1 MKKKTL
7 TGIGLIAVLCIAGGI
22 VFYSNSRNENDELQE
37 TLVTIGEEGAPIAD
51 TPSSTESGSM
61 SSENLSDLG
70 YEEGD
75 YVDPASEEIVED
87 TTSTDS
93 TSSTSTTTSTIEIV
107 EELDEMMYAVS
118 NCNAREGDSTSYNI
132 HTQIERLAYLHVTGL
147 TANNWY
153 RVDWNNESVYVR
165 ADLLSPTKP
174 TTSDNGSTNNT
185 NTENSNANENTS
197 SSSSSSTTNDNGSNT
212 PTTNDNSSSNS
223 SSQQELMD
231 QINQGL
237 AELGGDWGNP
247 GATVGGEGALKW

>member
-37 TLVTIGEEGAPIAD
+37 TLATIGEEGAPIAD

-61 SSENLSDLG
+61 GSENLSDLG
-70 YEEGD
+70 YEDGD

-93 TSSTSTTTSTIEIV
+93 TSSTSTSTSTIEIV

-118 NCNAREGDSTSYNI
+118 NCNARKGDSTSYEVQ
-132 HTQIERLAYLHVTGL
+132 TQIERLAYLHVTGL

-153 RVDWNNESVYVR
+153 RIDWSNESVYVR

-174 TTSDNGSTNNT
+174 TTNNT
-185 NTENSNANENTS
+185 NTENSNNNESTPS
-197 SSSSSSTTNDNGSNT
+197 SNSSSTTNDN
-212 PTTNDNSSSNS
+212 SSSSS
-223 SSQQELMD
+223 SSQQELVD

-237 AELGGDWGNP
+237 SELGGDWGDIGNV
-247 GATVGGEGALKW
+247 TIGGEGAGKW

>member
-1 MKKKTL
+1 MERKTL
-7 TGIGLIAVLCIAGGI
+7 VGLGIGLIAILCVIVGI
-22 VFYSNSRNENDELQE
+22 VLYSNSKNKDGKLQE
-37 TLVTIGEEGAPIAD
+37 TLATIGAEGAPIAD

-61 SSENLSDLG
+61 GSENLSDLG

-93 TSSTSTTTSTIEIV
+93 TSSTSTSTSTIEIV

-118 NCNAREGDSTSYNI
+118 NCNARKGDSTSYEVQ
-132 HTQIERLAYLHVTGL
+132 TQIERLAYLHVTGL
-147 TANNWY
+147 TSNNWY
-153 RVDWNNESVYVR
+153 RIDWNNESVYVR

-174 TTSDNGSTNNT
+174 TTDTSSTTNTT
-185 NTENSNANENTS
+185 NTENSNNNETTTSNT
-197 SSSSSSTTNDNGSNT
+197 SSSSSSTTNN
-212 PTTNDNSSSNS
+212 NSSSSS
-223 SSQQELMD
+223 SSQQEIVD

-247 GATVGGEGALKW
+247 GATTGDGNAFKLPD